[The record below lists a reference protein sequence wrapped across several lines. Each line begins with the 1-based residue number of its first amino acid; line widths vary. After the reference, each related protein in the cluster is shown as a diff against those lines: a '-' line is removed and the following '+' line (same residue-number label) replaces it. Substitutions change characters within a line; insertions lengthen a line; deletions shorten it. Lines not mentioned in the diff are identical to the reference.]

1 MQNLFIGKFT
11 KKDQYEGNFYQVSNE
26 REISW
31 FNGLVEGDFVLPSH
45 GGYFGKLLKCKA
57 FEKQDGA
64 IKAVFDVVKTFSPEL
79 TLTGNIVCCKHF
91 SPDMN
96 LLNKVIKSTKGY
108 GFHKI
113 ELEESCPSID
123 TIDFEKSQRRFLV
136 VLNEMMSNTNFF
148 KPSDVCVVINNLNA
162 AEIEDILEYNGQK
175 FQRHDVLWDLYQE
188 KVDGGAKKYSLHQL
202 LDFAD
207 AKKDAAPKKEKYLNA
222 VLAALEADKYFV
234 ADNGVALYDNILVG
248 RKQYTTKSSNSADGE
263 TSDSDSGDEED
274 FDESLTAY
282 GQYARLMEFNPN
294 IILYGPPGTGKTYGA
309 MRIIEAFE
317 SLKGNPASFKAVKE
331 EGRARFITFH
341 QAFSYEEFVEGLRP
355 ETDEKGNIRYDI
367 KPGVLRRIA
376 EECKIQERKKDIKD
390 NVLADTT
397 GESKVW
403 KVSLGRRNTEDHIY
417 KALKAKEE
425 IAIGYGPEES
435 VVDWTDEQ
443 IDEADKT
450 GMLKVL
456 RSKVQIGDIVF
467 IFNSIKTIRLIG
479 VIVSD
484 YYYSDEDTFGYGHRR
499 KVKWIKDC
507 EKDPV
512 DIFKLNQEKQLTLSS
527 LYELKI
533 NSADALKLVDVK
545 EDKTVQ
551 SKPYYLIIDEINRGN
566 IAKIFGELITLIEK
580 DKRDAL
586 SCLLPYSGQEFT
598 LPKNLYIIGTMNT
611 SDRSI
616 ALLDTALRRR
626 FAFIE
631 IAPDATLVES
641 KTPTVGGNV
650 SPAKLM
656 NAINEKITD
665 KIDRD
670 HRIGHSYFLSDD
682 LISKMDLY
690 HAWYYKILPL
700 LMEYFYNDISQVG
713 EIVGERFFDKKSG
726 EIVTLGLKANE
737 SGISEFESALMKIYE
752 RGN

>member
-11 KKDQYEGNFYQVSNE
+11 KKDQYDGNYYQVSNE

-31 FNGLVEGDFVLPSH
+31 FNGLKEGDFVLPSH
-45 GGYFGKLLKCKA
+45 GGYFGKLLKLKT
-57 FEKQDGA
+57 FENHEGS
-64 IKAVFDVVKTFSPEL
+64 INAVFDVVKTFSPDL
-79 TLTGNIVCCKHF
+79 TLAGNIVCCKYF
-91 SPDMN
+91 APEMN
-96 LLNKVIKSTKGY
+96 LLNKAIKSTKGY

-123 TIDFEKSQRRFLV
+123 TIDFEKAQRRFLV
-136 VLNEMMSNTNFF
+136 ILDEMMTNINFF
-148 KPSDVCVVINNLNA
+148 KPSDLCVVINNLNDA
-162 AEIEDILEYNGQK
+162 GIEDILEYNGQK
-175 FQRHDVLWDLYQE
+175 FQRHSILWNLYQE
-188 KVDGGAKKYSLHQL
+188 KVDGGTKKYSLHQL

-222 VLAALEADKYFV
+222 VLAALEVDKYFV
-234 ADNGVALYDNILVG
+234 ADNAVALYDNILVG
-248 RKQYTTKSSNSADGE
+248 RKQYTAKGSNQTGVELVDGGEDEDLDENLSAY
-263 TSDSDSGDEED
+263 S
-274 FDESLTAY
+274 
-282 GQYARLMEFNPN
+282 QYARLMEFNPN

-317 SLKGNPASFKAVKE
+317 SLKGNPASFNAVKDQ
-331 EGRARFITFH
+331 GRARFITFH

-355 ETDEKGNIRYDI
+355 ETDDNGNIKYEI

-376 EECKIQERKKDIKD
+376 EECKIQARKEGIKD

-403 KVSLGRRNTEDHIY
+403 KVSLGRRNMDEHIY
-417 KALKAKEE
+417 NALKAKEE

-435 VVDWTDEQ
+435 VIDWTDEQ
-443 IDEADKT
+443 IDEADKS
-450 GMLKVL
+450 GMLKTL
-456 RSKVQIGDIVF
+456 RSRLQIGDIVF

-479 VIVSD
+479 IVVSD
-484 YYYSDEDTFGYGHRR
+484 YYYTDEDSFGYRHRR

-507 EKDPV
+507 EKEPV
-512 DIFKLNQEKQLTLSS
+512 DVFKLNQEKQLTLSS

-533 NSADALKLVDVK
+533 NSAEALKLVDVK

-580 DKRDAL
+580 DKRESL

-598 LPKNLYIIGTMNT
+598 LPKNIYIIGTMNT

-631 IAPDATLVES
+631 IAPDSSLVES
-641 KTPTVGGNV
+641 KTPTIGGNV

-656 NAINEKITD
+656 NAINEKITEM
-665 KIDRD
+665 IDRD

-700 LMEYFYNDISQVG
+700 LMEYFYNEVSKVA
-713 EIVGERFFDKKSG
+713 EIVGDRFFDKKTG
-726 EIVTLGLKANE
+726 EIVPLGLKANE
-737 SGISEFESALMKIYE
+737 SGISDFESALMKIYE
-752 RGN
+752 RGI